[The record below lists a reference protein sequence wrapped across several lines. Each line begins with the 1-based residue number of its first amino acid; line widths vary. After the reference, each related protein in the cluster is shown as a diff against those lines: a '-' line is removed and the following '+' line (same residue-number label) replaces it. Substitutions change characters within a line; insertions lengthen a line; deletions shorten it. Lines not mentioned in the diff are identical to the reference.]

1 MLTIISILIFTFIL
15 FLILLFGKRY
25 YDGIGLTEIEE
36 EEEEEEEDET
46 SDDFYQNND
55 RSSYFSDEVIDCQ
68 ETIASSDTCVTVGQ
82 DLVTVL
88 QRPMNGGKAC
98 SEKICKNTDVYD
110 CGTTRGR
117 RRGVFIQ
124 RRSDNKFLNIETK
137 PCADESSFVLDDG
150 YIFDPPISQE
160 EIDEMTCKDTD
171 IERIT
176 VQNSEGKDISWDVIL
191 KWEDFNVS
199 GFATL
204 WNMEV
209 SQVYSGRDRFDLYT
223 ILNDSTLGIY
233 KKIYLVPKDNN
244 YARQLNR
251 RQIKL
256 SYNESA
262 FHEHSQWS
270 DGINLICEADNTQL
284 IVYKPVFTACVSI
297 TGFNS
302 KSKIKRNSDGK
313 YLVISGPK
321 LLKYYEDRAN
331 AENYEFQQ
339 VYDETTYSP
348 FYFTTDIDNR
358 TSKHQ
363 FCFGGDNDHVSY
375 TTNEDDA
382 TIFSINKEE
391 NNLKIKLEFEV
402 TNFNI
407 TQGTTEIGS
416 YESPHTVTKYIELL
430 ENGDLSL
437 CDNYKNFN
445 KVIKPAANDI
455 GAFGQIVEFGSGW
468 GSGRIYNQYTP
479 YQSDKIT
486 VLTDNDIYDG
496 DTSDGK
502 FRTCDVYK
510 TDTKCFYGSSEP
522 IVNSYS
528 VFIEKYELVNI
539 EKDDYTRQGSINNNN
554 CSNDVSEE
562 KKACQIDYKKC
573 ISYDDFFSY
582 HGNLTDYSFGKCVPK
597 TSFLNKNQWSSDLV
611 DIITTKCD
619 QSMNCD
625 EGLMYEK
632 QGEEEDGDDVYLSPS
647 FIFNESDEQK
657 QEEHMSDVFMSIQFP
672 LEHEWG
678 VKWTGLTPNPTCQT
692 CAKSVGLLG
701 GTRSSFEEGL
711 NKFKNEEMKPI
722 TYSQACTIK
731 TE

>member
-15 FLILLFGKRY
+15 FLILLVGKRY
-25 YDGIGLTEIEE
+25 YDGIGLTKIEE
-36 EEEEEEEDET
+36 EEEEEDDET

-55 RSSYFSDEVIDCQ
+55 RGSYFSDEVIDCE
-68 ETIASSDTCVTVGQ
+68 ETIASSDTCVTIGQ

-110 CGTTRGR
+110 CGMTRGR
-117 RRGVFIQ
+117 ERTVFIQ
-124 RRSDNKFLNIETK
+124 RRSDDKFLNIELK
-137 PCADESSFVLDDG
+137 ACADESSFVLEDG
-150 YIFDPPISQE
+150 YAFNPPLSNA

-171 IERIT
+171 IPRIT

-199 GFATL
+199 GYATL
-204 WNMEV
+204 WSIYVTPV
-209 SQVYSGRDRFDLYT
+209 SSGRDRFNVHT
-223 ILNDSTLGIY
+223 IIIDSTLGID

-244 YARQLNR
+244 YTRQLNR
-251 RQIKL
+251 RQITL
-256 SYNESA
+256 SYDESA

-270 DGINLICEADNTQL
+270 DGINLICEADNTQMV
-284 IVYKPVFTACVSI
+284 VYKPVFTACVSI

-331 AENYEFQQ
+331 AENYEFQK
-339 VYDETTYSP
+339 VYDESTYNP

-391 NNLKIKLEFEV
+391 NKLKIKLEFEV

-407 TQGTTEIGS
+407 TQYTTEIGS

-445 KVIKPAANDI
+445 KVIKPENSDI
-455 GAFGQIVEFGSGW
+455 GAFGQIVAFGSGW
-468 GSGRIYNQYTP
+468 LGGRIYNQYTP

-486 VLTDNDIYDG
+486 VLTDNDIYD
-496 DTSDGK
+496 DQTADGK

-522 IVNSYS
+522 IDNSYS

-539 EKDDYTRQGSINNNN
+539 EKDDYTRQGSIDNNI

-582 HGNLTDYSFGKCVPK
+582 HGNMSEFVGGDFEITTDYSFGKCVPK
-597 TSFLNKNQWSSDLV
+597 TQFMDKISETNTDGNLKWSSEFT
-611 DIITTKCD
+611 DIVTRKCD
-619 QSMNCD
+619 QIIECD
-625 EGLMYEK
+625 KGMESSIL
-632 QGEEEDGDDVYLSPS
+632 
-647 FIFNESDEQK
+647 FNAADEQK
-657 QEEHMSDVFMSIQFP
+657 QQGHMIKQFMDKNYPDNDFDDLPVNTKGPVYEI
-672 LEHEWG
+672 
-678 VKWTGLTPNPTCQT
+678 V
-692 CAKSVGLLG
+692 
-701 GTRSSFEEGL
+701 R
-711 NKFKNEEMKPI
+711 KFQDDEMKPI

>member
-1 MLTIISILIFTFIL
+1 MFSTYIISLIFTFIL

-25 YDGIGLTEIEE
+25 YDGIGLTKIEE
-36 EEEEEEEDET
+36 GEEEEDEL
-46 SDDFYQNND
+46 SVKYYNNTN
-55 RSSYFSDEVIDCQ
+55 RGVRGSYFSDEVIDCE
-68 ETIASSDTCVTVGQ
+68 ETIESSDTCVEIGQ
-82 DLVTVL
+82 DLVTIL
-88 QRPMNGGKAC
+88 QYPMNGGKKC
-98 SEKICKNTDVYD
+98 TDKICKNSDIYN
-110 CGTTRGR
+110 CGTARGR
-117 RRGVFIQ
+117 KPGVFIQ
-124 RRSDNKFLNIETK
+124 KRSDNKFLNIDLI
-137 PCADESSFVLDDG
+137 PCADESSFVLEDG
-150 YIFDPPISQE
+150 YVYDPPISQE
-160 EIDEMTCKDTD
+160 EIDKMTCKDTD
-171 IERIT
+171 IQRIT
-176 VQNSEGKDISWDVIL
+176 VKNSEGEDMSWDVIL
-191 KWEDFNVS
+191 KWEDFDVS

-204 WNMEV
+204 WKLDVTQV
-209 SQVYSGRDRFDLYT
+209 SSGRDTLKIHT
-223 ILNDSTLGIY
+223 ILKDSTLGID

-251 RQIKL
+251 WQIAL
-256 SYNESA
+256 SYDESA

-270 DGINLICEADNTQL
+270 DGVNLICEKDNTQL
-284 IVYKPVFTACVSI
+284 IVYKPVLTACVSI

-331 AENYEFQQ
+331 AENYEFQK
-339 VYDETTYSP
+339 VYDETTSNP

-363 FCFGGDNDHVSY
+363 FCLGGDNDHVSY
-375 TTNEDDA
+375 TTNADDA
-382 TIFSINKEE
+382 TIFIINKEGG
-391 NNLKIKLEFEV
+391 NLKIKLEFDV

-445 KVIKPAANDI
+445 KVIKPASDI
-455 GAFGQIVEFGSGW
+455 GAFGEIVEFGSGW
-468 GSGRIYNQYTP
+468 LGGRIYNQYTP

-496 DTSDGK
+496 QTVDGK

-539 EKDDYTRQGSINNNN
+539 EKDDYTRQGSTDNNI
-554 CSNDVSEE
+554 CSNDVSDE

-573 ISYDDFFSY
+573 ISYDDFYSY
-582 HGNLTDYSFGKCVPK
+582 HGNLNDYSFGKCVPK
-597 TSFLNKNQWSSDLV
+597 TQFLNKISETNTDGNLKWSSELT
-611 DIITTKCD
+611 DIVTTKCD

-625 EGLMYEK
+625 EGME
-632 QGEEEDGDDVYLSPS
+632 SS

-657 QEEHMSDVFMSIQFP
+657 QQGHMVKQFMDKNYPDDVLDDLPVNTIGSV
-672 LEHEWG
+672 LE
-678 VKWTGLTPNPTCQT
+678 NI
-692 CAKSVGLLG
+692 
-701 GTRSSFEEGL
+701 R
-711 NKFKNEEMKPI
+711 KFQDDEMKPT

>member
-1 MLTIISILIFTFIL
+1 MFSTYIISLIFTFIL

-25 YDGIGLTEIEE
+25 YDGIGLTKI
-36 EEEEEEEDET
+36 EEEEEEEDEL
-46 SDDFYQNND
+46 SVKYYNNTNKD
-55 RSSYFSDEVIDCQ
+55 VRGSYFSDEVIDCE
-68 ETIASSDTCVTVGQ
+68 ETIESSDTCVEIGQ
-82 DLVTVL
+82 DLVTIL
-88 QRPMNGGKAC
+88 QYPMNGGKKC
-98 SEKICKNTDVYD
+98 TDKICKNSDIYN
-110 CGTTRGR
+110 CETTRGR
-117 RRGVFIQ
+117 KPGVFIQ
-124 RRSDNKFLNIETK
+124 KRSDNKFLNIDLI
-137 PCADESSFVLDDG
+137 PCADESSFVLEDG
-150 YIFDPPISQE
+150 YVYDPPISQE
-160 EIDEMTCKDTD
+160 EIDKMTCKDTD

-176 VQNSEGKDISWDVIL
+176 VKNSEGEDMSWDVIL
-191 KWEDFNVS
+191 KWEDFDVS

-204 WNMEV
+204 WKLEV
-209 SQVYSGRDRFDLYT
+209 TQVSSGRDRFNLHT
-223 ILNDSTLGIY
+223 ILKDSTLGIY

-251 RQIKL
+251 WQIAL
-256 SYNESA
+256 SYDESA

-270 DGINLICEADNTQL
+270 DGVNLICEKDNTQL
-284 IVYKPVFTACVSI
+284 IVYKPVLTACVSI

-331 AENYEFQQ
+331 AENYEFQK
-339 VYDETTYSP
+339 VYDETTNNP

-375 TTNEDDA
+375 TTNADDA
-382 TIFSINKEE
+382 TIFIINKEGG
-391 NNLKIKLEFEV
+391 NLKIKLEFDV

-445 KVIKPAANDI
+445 KVIKPESDI
-455 GAFGQIVEFGSGW
+455 GAFGEIVNFGSGW
-468 GSGRIYNQYTP
+468 LGGRIYNQYTP

-496 DTSDGK
+496 QTVDGK

-539 EKDDYTRQGSINNNN
+539 EKDDYTRQGSTDNNN
-554 CSNDVSEE
+554 CSNDVSDE

-582 HGNLTDYSFGKCVPK
+582 HGNMSEFVGGDFEITTDYSFGKCVPK
-597 TSFLNKNQWSSDLV
+597 TQFMDKISETNTDGNLKWSSEFT
-611 DIITTKCD
+611 DIVTRKCD
-619 QSMNCD
+619 QIIECD
-625 EGLMYEK
+625 EGMESSL
-632 QGEEEDGDDVYLSPS
+632 L
-647 FIFNESDEQK
+647 FNAADEQK
-657 QEEHMSDVFMSIQFP
+657 QQGHMIKQFMDKNYPDNDFDDLPVNTKGPVYEI
-672 LEHEWG
+672 
-678 VKWTGLTPNPTCQT
+678 V
-692 CAKSVGLLG
+692 
-701 GTRSSFEEGL
+701 R
-711 NKFKNEEMKPI
+711 KFQDDEMKPI

>member
-25 YDGIGLTEIEE
+25 YDGIGLTKIEE
-36 EEEEEEEDET
+36 EEEEEDDT

-55 RSSYFSDEVIDCQ
+55 RGSYFSDEVIDCE
-68 ETIASSDTCVTVGQ
+68 ETIASSDTCVTIGQ
-82 DLVTVL
+82 DLATVL

-98 SEKICKNTDVYD
+98 SETLCKNTDVYD

-124 RRSDNKFLNIETK
+124 RRSDNKFLNIEIN
-137 PCADESSFVLDDG
+137 PCADESSFVLEDDE
-150 YIFDPPISQE
+150 IFEPPISQE

-176 VQNSEGKDISWDVIL
+176 VKNSEGKDISWDVTS

-199 GFATL
+199 QFATL

-223 ILNDSTLGIY
+223 ILNDNTLGIY

-244 YARQLNR
+244 WSRQLNR

-270 DGINLICEADNTQL
+270 DGINLICEADNTQMV
-284 IVYKPVFTACVSI
+284 VYKPVFAACVPEQFVTF

-331 AENYEFQQ
+331 AENYEFQK
-339 VYDETTYSP
+339 VYDEKTYNYVET
-348 FYFTTDIDNR
+348 FITDIDNR

-382 TIFSINKEE
+382 TIFSINKED

-430 ENGDLSL
+430 ENGDFSL
-437 CDNYKNFN
+437 CDNYKNFSTVN
-445 KVIKPAANDI
+445 TPENSDI
-455 GAFGQIVEFGSGW
+455 GAFGEITENIQISGGWSYGS
-468 GSGRIYNQYTP
+468 RAYNLYTP
-479 YQSDKIT
+479 YQSDK
-486 VLTDNDIYDG
+486 V
-496 DTSDGK
+496 TSLKDSNNLGWGGYAMES
-502 FRTCDVYK
+502 CSVYK

-522 IVNSYS
+522 IDNSYS
-528 VFIEKYELVNI
+528 EFIQKYELVNI
-539 EKDDYTRQGSINNNN
+539 EKDDYTRQEPTGSNIG
-554 CSNDVSEE
+554 CSNDDVPEE

-582 HGNLTDYSFGKCVPK
+582 HGNMSKFVGGDFEITTDYSFGKCVPK
-597 TSFLNKNQWSSDLV
+597 TQFMDKISETNTDGKLKWSSEFT
-611 DIITTKCD
+611 DIVTRKCD
-619 QSMNCD
+619 QIIECD
-625 EGLMYEK
+625 EGMESSIL
-632 QGEEEDGDDVYLSPS
+632 
-647 FIFNESDEQK
+647 FNAADEQK
-657 QEEHMSDVFMSIQFP
+657 QQGHMIKQFMDKNYPDDDFGDLPINTKGP
-672 LEHEWG
+672 VLEN
-678 VKWTGLTPNPTCQT
+678 V
-692 CAKSVGLLG
+692 
-701 GTRSSFEEGL
+701 R
-711 NKFKNEEMKPI
+711 KFKDDEMKPI

>member
-1 MLTIISILIFTFIL
+1 MFSTYIISLIFTFIL

-25 YDGIGLTEIEE
+25 YDGIGLTKIEE
-36 EEEEEEEDET
+36 GEEEEDEL
-46 SDDFYQNND
+46 SVKYYNNTNTN
-55 RSSYFSDEVIDCQ
+55 RGVGGSYFSDEVIDCE
-68 ETIASSDTCVTVGQ
+68 ETIESSDTCVEIGQ
-82 DLVTVL
+82 DLVTIL
-88 QRPMNGGKAC
+88 QYPMNGGKKC
-98 SEKICKNTDVYD
+98 TDKICKNSDIYN

-117 RRGVFIQ
+117 KPGVFIQ
-124 RRSDNKFLNIETK
+124 RRSDNKFLNIDLI
-137 PCADESSFVLDDG
+137 PCADESSFVLEDG
-150 YIFDPPISQE
+150 YVYDPPISQE
-160 EIDEMTCKDTD
+160 EIDKMTCKDTD

-176 VQNSEGKDISWDVIL
+176 VKNSEGEDMSWDVIL
-191 KWEDFNVS
+191 KWEDFDVS

-204 WNMEV
+204 WKLEV
-209 SQVYSGRDRFDLYT
+209 TQVSSGRDTLKIHT
-223 ILNDSTLGIY
+223 ILKDSTLGID
-233 KKIYLVPKDNN
+233 KKIYLRPMRTE
-244 YARQLNR
+244 RQLNDS
-251 RQIKL
+251 QIGI
-256 SYNESA
+256 SYNWDFFKSHLSEGS
-262 FHEHSQWS
+262 S
-270 DGINLICEADNTQL
+270 GINLICEKDNTQL
-284 IVYKPVFTACVSI
+284 IVYKPVLTACVSI

-331 AENYEFQQ
+331 AENYEFQK
-339 VYDETTYSP
+339 VYDETTNNP

-363 FCFGGDNDHVSY
+363 FCLGGDNDHVSY
-375 TTNEDDA
+375 TTNADDA
-382 TIFSINKEE
+382 TIFIINKEGG
-391 NNLKIKLEFEV
+391 NLKIKLEFDV

-445 KVIKPAANDI
+445 KVIKPASDI
-455 GAFGQIVEFGSGW
+455 GAFGEIVEFGSGW
-468 GSGRIYNQYTP
+468 LGGRIYNQYTP

-496 DTSDGK
+496 QTVDGK

-539 EKDDYTRQGSINNNN
+539 EKDDYTRQGSTDNNI
-554 CSNDVSEE
+554 CSNDVSDE

-573 ISYDDFFSY
+573 ISYDDFYSY
-582 HGNLTDYSFGKCVPK
+582 HGNLNDYSFGKCVPK
-597 TSFLNKNQWSSDLV
+597 TQFLNKISETNTDGNLKWSSELT
-611 DIITTKCD
+611 DIVTTKCD

-625 EGLMYEK
+625 EGME
-632 QGEEEDGDDVYLSPS
+632 SS

-657 QEEHMSDVFMSIQFP
+657 QQGHMVKQYMDKNYPENDLDDLPVNTRGSLLENIQ
-672 LEHEWG
+672 
-678 VKWTGLTPNPTCQT
+678 
-692 CAKSVGLLG
+692 
-701 GTRSSFEEGL
+701 
-711 NKFKNEEMKPI
+711 KFQDDEMKPI

>member
-1 MLTIISILIFTFIL
+1 MFSTYIISLIFTFIL

-25 YDGIGLTEIEE
+25 YDGIGLTKIEE
-36 EEEEEEEDET
+36 GEEEEDEL
-46 SDDFYQNND
+46 SVKYYNNTN
-55 RSSYFSDEVIDCQ
+55 RGVRGSYFSDEVIDCE
-68 ETIASSDTCVTVGQ
+68 ETIESSDTCVEIGQ
-82 DLVTVL
+82 DLVTIL
-88 QRPMNGGKAC
+88 QYPMNGGKKC
-98 SEKICKNTDVYD
+98 TDKICKNSDIYN
-110 CGTTRGR
+110 CGTARGR
-117 RRGVFIQ
+117 KPGVFIQ
-124 RRSDNKFLNIETK
+124 KRSDNKFLNIDLI
-137 PCADESSFVLDDG
+137 PCADESSFVLEDG
-150 YIFDPPISQE
+150 YVYDPPISQE
-160 EIDEMTCKDTD
+160 EIDKMTCKDTD
-171 IERIT
+171 IQRIT
-176 VQNSEGKDISWDVIL
+176 VKNSEGEDMSWDVIL
-191 KWEDFNVS
+191 KWEDFDVS

-204 WNMEV
+204 WKLDVTQV
-209 SQVYSGRDRFDLYT
+209 SSGRDTLKIHT
-223 ILNDSTLGIY
+223 ILKDSTLGID

-251 RQIKL
+251 WQIAL
-256 SYNESA
+256 SYDESA

-270 DGINLICEADNTQL
+270 DGVNLICEKDNTQL
-284 IVYKPVFTACVSI
+284 IVYKPVLTACVSI

-331 AENYEFQQ
+331 AENYEFQK
-339 VYDETTYSP
+339 VYDETTSNP

-363 FCFGGDNDHVSY
+363 FCLGGDNDHVSY
-375 TTNEDDA
+375 TTNADDA
-382 TIFSINKEE
+382 TIFIINKEGG
-391 NNLKIKLEFEV
+391 NLKIKLEFDV

-445 KVIKPAANDI
+445 KVIKPVRDI
-455 GAFGQIVEFGSGW
+455 GAFGEIVEFGSGW
-468 GSGRIYNQYTP
+468 LGGRIYNQYTP

-496 DTSDGK
+496 QTVDGK

-539 EKDDYTRQGSINNNN
+539 EKDDYTRQESTGNNNNNNTN

-573 ISYDDFFSY
+573 ISYDDFYSY
-582 HGNLTDYSFGKCVPK
+582 HGNLNDYSFGKCVPK
-597 TSFLNKNQWSSDLV
+597 TQFLNKISETNTDGNLKWSSEFT
-611 DIITTKCD
+611 DIVTRKCD
-619 QSMNCD
+619 QIIECD
-625 EGLMYEK
+625 EGMESSI
-632 QGEEEDGDDVYLSPS
+632 V
-647 FIFNESDEQK
+647 FNAADEQK
-657 QEEHMSDVFMSIQFP
+657 QQGYMVKQFMDKNYPDDDFGDLPVNTRGSV
-672 LEHEWG
+672 LEI
-678 VKWTGLTPNPTCQT
+678 V
-692 CAKSVGLLG
+692 
-701 GTRSSFEEGL
+701 R
-711 NKFKNEEMKPI
+711 KFQDDEMKTI

>member
-25 YDGIGLTEIEE
+25 YDGIGLTKIE

-55 RSSYFSDEVIDCQ
+55 RGSYFSDEVIDCE
-68 ETIASSDTCVTVGQ
+68 ETIASSDTCVTIGQ
-82 DLVTVL
+82 DLTTVL

-98 SEKICKNTDVYD
+98 SETLCKNTDVYD

-124 RRSDNKFLNIETK
+124 RRTDNKFLNIEIN

-150 YIFDPPISQE
+150 YVFDPPISQE

-176 VQNSEGKDISWDVIL
+176 VTDWEGKDRSWDVTT

-209 SQVYSGRDRFDLYT
+209 SQVYSGRDRFNLHT
-223 ILNDSTLGIY
+223 ILKDSTLGIY

-244 YARQLNR
+244 YARQLNHW
-251 RQIKL
+251 QIAL
-256 SYNESA
+256 SYDESA

-284 IVYKPVFTACVSI
+284 IVYKPVLTACVSI

-331 AENYEFQQ
+331 AENYEFQK
-339 VYDETTYSP
+339 VYDETTNNP

-375 TTNEDDA
+375 TTNADDA
-382 TIFSINKEE
+382 TIFIINKEGG
-391 NNLKIKLEFEV
+391 NLKIKLEFDV

-445 KVIKPAANDI
+445 KVIKPESDI
-455 GAFGQIVEFGSGW
+455 GAFGEIVNFGSGW
-468 GSGRIYNQYTP
+468 LGGRIYNQYTP

-496 DTSDGK
+496 QTVDGK

-539 EKDDYTRQGSINNNN
+539 EKDDYTRQGSIDNNI
-554 CSNDVSEE
+554 CSNDDVSDE

-573 ISYDDFFSY
+573 ISYDDFYSY
-582 HGNLTDYSFGKCVPK
+582 HGNLNDYSFGKCVPK
-597 TSFLNKNQWSSDLV
+597 TQFLNKISETNTDGNLKWSSELT
-611 DIITTKCD
+611 DIVTTKCD

-625 EGLMYEK
+625 EGMESSIL
-632 QGEEEDGDDVYLSPS
+632 
-647 FIFNESDEQK
+647 FNASDEQK
-657 QEEHMSDVFMSIQFP
+657 QQGHMIKQFMDKNYPDDDFGDLPINTRGP
-672 LEHEWG
+672 VLEI
-678 VKWTGLTPNPTCQT
+678 V
-692 CAKSVGLLG
+692 
-701 GTRSSFEEGL
+701 R
-711 NKFKNEEMKPI
+711 KFKDDEMKPI

>member
-1 MLTIISILIFTFIL
+1 
-15 FLILLFGKRY
+15 LFGKRY
-25 YDGIGLTEIEE
+25 YDGIGLTKIEE
-36 EEEEEEEDET
+36 EEEEEEEL
-46 SDDFYQNND
+46 SVKYYNNTNKD
-55 RSSYFSDEVIDCQ
+55 VRGSYFSDEVIDCE
-68 ETIASSDTCVTVGQ
+68 ETIESSDTCVEIGQ
-82 DLVTVL
+82 DLVTIL
-88 QRPMNGGKAC
+88 QYPMNGGKKC
-98 SEKICKNTDVYD
+98 TDKICKNSDIYN
-110 CGTTRGR
+110 CETTRGR
-117 RRGVFIQ
+117 KPGVFIQ
-124 RRSDNKFLNIETK
+124 KRSDNKFLNIDLI
-137 PCADESSFVLDDG
+137 PCADESSFVLEDG
-150 YIFDPPISQE
+150 YVYDPPISQE
-160 EIDEMTCKDTD
+160 EIDKMTCKDTD

-176 VQNSEGKDISWDVIL
+176 VKNSEGEDMSWDVIL
-191 KWEDFNVS
+191 KWEDFDVS

-204 WNMEV
+204 WKLEV
-209 SQVYSGRDRFDLYT
+209 TQVSSGRDRFNLHT
-223 ILNDSTLGIY
+223 ILKDSTLGIY

-251 RQIKL
+251 WQIAL
-256 SYNESA
+256 SYDESA

-270 DGINLICEADNTQL
+270 DGVNLICEKDNTQL
-284 IVYKPVFTACVSI
+284 IVYKPVLTACVSI

-331 AENYEFQQ
+331 AENYEFQK
-339 VYDETTYSP
+339 VYDETTNNP

-375 TTNEDDA
+375 TTNADDA
-382 TIFSINKEE
+382 TIFIINKEGG
-391 NNLKIKLEFEV
+391 NLKIKLEFDV

-445 KVIKPAANDI
+445 KVIKPESDI
-455 GAFGQIVEFGSGW
+455 GAFGEIVNFGSGW
-468 GSGRIYNQYTP
+468 LGGRIYNQYTP

-496 DTSDGK
+496 QTVDGK

-539 EKDDYTRQGSINNNN
+539 EKDDYNRQGSIDNNI
-554 CSNDVSEE
+554 CSNDVSDE

-573 ISYDDFFSY
+573 ISYDDFYSY
-582 HGNLTDYSFGKCVPK
+582 HGNLNDYSFGKCVPK
-597 TSFLNKNQWSSDLV
+597 TQFLNKISETNTDGNLKWSSELT
-611 DIITTKCD
+611 DIVTTKCD

-625 EGLMYEK
+625 EGME
-632 QGEEEDGDDVYLSPS
+632 SS

-657 QEEHMSDVFMSIQFP
+657 QEGHMVKQFMDKNYPENDLDDLPVNTRGSLLDNIQ
-672 LEHEWG
+672 
-678 VKWTGLTPNPTCQT
+678 
-692 CAKSVGLLG
+692 
-701 GTRSSFEEGL
+701 
-711 NKFKNEEMKPI
+711 KFQDDEMKPT

>member
-1 MLTIISILIFTFIL
+1 MFSTYIISLIFTFIL

-25 YDGIGLTEIEE
+25 YDGIGLTKIEE
-36 EEEEEEEDET
+36 GEEEEDEL
-46 SDDFYQNND
+46 SVKYYNNTN
-55 RSSYFSDEVIDCQ
+55 RGVRGSYFSDEVIDCE
-68 ETIASSDTCVTVGQ
+68 ETIESSDTCVEIGQ
-82 DLVTVL
+82 DLVTIL
-88 QRPMNGGKAC
+88 QYPMNGGKKC
-98 SEKICKNTDVYD
+98 TDKICKNSDIYN
-110 CGTTRGR
+110 CGTARGR
-117 RRGVFIQ
+117 KPGVFIQ
-124 RRSDNKFLNIETK
+124 KRSDNKFLNIDLI
-137 PCADESSFVLDDG
+137 PCADESSFVLEDG
-150 YIFDPPISQE
+150 YVYDPPISQE
-160 EIDEMTCKDTD
+160 EIDKMTCKDTD
-171 IERIT
+171 IQRIT
-176 VQNSEGKDISWDVIL
+176 VKNSEGEDMSWDVIL
-191 KWEDFNVS
+191 KWEDFDVS

-204 WNMEV
+204 WKLDVTQV
-209 SQVYSGRDRFDLYT
+209 SSGRDTLKIHT
-223 ILNDSTLGIY
+223 ILKDSTLGID

-251 RQIKL
+251 WQIAL
-256 SYNESA
+256 SYDESA

-270 DGINLICEADNTQL
+270 DGVNLICEKDNTQL
-284 IVYKPVFTACVSI
+284 IVYKPVLTACVSI

-331 AENYEFQQ
+331 AENYEFQK
-339 VYDETTYSP
+339 VYDETTSNP

-363 FCFGGDNDHVSY
+363 FCLGGDNDHVSY
-375 TTNEDDA
+375 TTNADDA
-382 TIFSINKEE
+382 TIFIINKEGG
-391 NNLKIKLEFEV
+391 NLKIKLEFDV

-445 KVIKPAANDI
+445 KVIKPVRDI
-455 GAFGQIVEFGSGW
+455 GAFGEIVEFGSGW
-468 GSGRIYNQYTP
+468 LGGRIYNQYTP

-496 DTSDGK
+496 QTVDGK

-539 EKDDYTRQGSINNNN
+539 EKDDYTRQGSTDNNI
-554 CSNDVSEE
+554 CSNDVSDE

-573 ISYDDFFSY
+573 ISYDDFYSY
-582 HGNLTDYSFGKCVPK
+582 HGNLNDYSFGKCVPK
-597 TSFLNKNQWSSDLV
+597 TQFLNKISETNTDGNLKWSSELT
-611 DIITTKCD
+611 DIVTTKCD

-625 EGLMYEK
+625 EGME
-632 QGEEEDGDDVYLSPS
+632 SS

-657 QEEHMSDVFMSIQFP
+657 QQGHMVKQFMDKNYPDDVLDDLPVNTIGSV
-672 LEHEWG
+672 LE
-678 VKWTGLTPNPTCQT
+678 NI
-692 CAKSVGLLG
+692 
-701 GTRSSFEEGL
+701 R
-711 NKFKNEEMKPI
+711 KFQDDEMKPT

>member
-1 MLTIISILIFTFIL
+1 MFSTYIISLIFTFIL

-25 YDGIGLTEIEE
+25 YDGIGLTKIEE
-36 EEEEEEEDET
+36 GEEEEDEL
-46 SDDFYQNND
+46 SVKYYNNTN
-55 RSSYFSDEVIDCQ
+55 RGVRGSYFSDEVIDCE
-68 ETIASSDTCVTVGQ
+68 ETIESSDTCVEIGQ
-82 DLVTVL
+82 DLVTIL
-88 QRPMNGGKAC
+88 QYPMNGGKKC
-98 SEKICKNTDVYD
+98 TDKICKNSDIYN
-110 CGTTRGR
+110 CGTARGR
-117 RRGVFIQ
+117 KPGVFIQ
-124 RRSDNKFLNIETK
+124 KRSDNKFLNIDLI
-137 PCADESSFVLDDG
+137 PCADESSFVLEDG
-150 YIFDPPISQE
+150 YVYDPPISQE
-160 EIDEMTCKDTD
+160 EIDKMTCKDTD
-171 IERIT
+171 IQRIT
-176 VQNSEGKDISWDVIL
+176 VKNSEGEDMSWDVIL
-191 KWEDFNVS
+191 KWEDFDVS

-204 WNMEV
+204 WKLDVTQV
-209 SQVYSGRDRFDLYT
+209 SSGRDTLKIHT
-223 ILNDSTLGIY
+223 ILKDSTLGID

-251 RQIKL
+251 WQIAL
-256 SYNESA
+256 SYDESA

-270 DGINLICEADNTQL
+270 DGVNLICEKDNTQL
-284 IVYKPVFTACVSI
+284 IVYKPVLTACVSI

-331 AENYEFQQ
+331 AENYEFQK
-339 VYDETTYSP
+339 VYDETTSNP

-363 FCFGGDNDHVSY
+363 FCLGGDNDHVSY
-375 TTNEDDA
+375 TTNADDA
-382 TIFSINKEE
+382 TIFIINKEGG
-391 NNLKIKLEFEV
+391 NLKIKLEFDV

-445 KVIKPAANDI
+445 KVIKPVRDI
-455 GAFGQIVEFGSGW
+455 GAFGEIVEFGSGW
-468 GSGRIYNQYTP
+468 LGGRIYNQYTP

-496 DTSDGK
+496 QTVDGK

-539 EKDDYTRQGSINNNN
+539 EKDDYTRQGSTDNNI
-554 CSNDVSEE
+554 CSNDVSDE

-573 ISYDDFFSY
+573 ISYDDFYSY
-582 HGNLTDYSFGKCVPK
+582 HGNLNDYSFGKCVPK
-597 TSFLNKNQWSSDLV
+597 TQFLNKISETNTDGNLKWSSELT
-611 DIITTKCD
+611 DIVTTKCD

-625 EGLMYEK
+625 EGME
-632 QGEEEDGDDVYLSPS
+632 SS

-657 QEEHMSDVFMSIQFP
+657 QQGHMVKQFMDKNYPEDDLDDLPVNTRGSLLENIQ
-672 LEHEWG
+672 
-678 VKWTGLTPNPTCQT
+678 
-692 CAKSVGLLG
+692 
-701 GTRSSFEEGL
+701 
-711 NKFKNEEMKPI
+711 KFQDDEMKPT